1 MPKNNS
7 AFFQQ
12 KNDWSRVKDELL
24 RCYLKPY
31 FTKVLHTQRP
41 ILYVDCFAGKGRFD
55 DGSDGS
61 PLIALK
67 IREEVTGDSRA
78 IESCFID
85 LYHADDLRQNL
96 LSYRQQGV
104 PVGVSDGR
112 FEDVIQGLLA
122 KRKNHNVFL
131 YIDPYG
137 IKALDFNLF
146 SAFAQIGSIE
156 MLINMNTFGFIRSA
170 CSAMKTTRAFE
181 LDESLDDLVEYDTSQ
196 VDSIST
202 LNEIAGGTY
211 WQEIIGDYNNRAIDG
226 YEAERRFSVAY
237 KAQLR
242 TKFTYVLDMPIRLKS
257 GHHPKYRMVHVSN
270 HEDGCYLMAENM
282 LKRTDE
288 LLDMQLG
295 GQLLL
300 PGFGNEPD
308 YSEIPQKVLKYLSNA
323 PAGVGLTM
331 LIAML
336 FTEYGL
342 HWKIDGIRDI
352 LRKMEK
358 EGVIYIDRTPPIT
371 DGGRQS
377 TFMTENKKQTVI
389 VRRKSP

>member
-1 MPKNNS
+1 MPKDNS
-7 AFFQQ
+7 TFFQQ
-12 KNDWSRVKDELL
+12 KNDWSRIKDELL

-31 FTKVLHTQRP
+31 FTKVLRTQRP

-61 PLIALK
+61 PLIAIK
-67 IREEVTGDSRA
+67 IREEVAAGSKA

-85 LYHADDLRQNL
+85 LYHAEDLKANL
-96 LSYRQQGV
+96 LPYKQQGV
-104 PVGVSDGR
+104 PVGISDGR
-112 FEDVIQGLLA
+112 FEDIIQGLLE
-122 KRKNHNVFL
+122 KRRNYNVFL

-156 MLINMNTFGFIRSA
+156 MLINMNSFGFIRSA

-181 LDESLDDLVEYDTSQ
+181 LDESLDDLVEYDTTQ
-196 VDSIST
+196 DHSIEN
-202 LNEIAGGTY
+202 LNGIAGGTY
-211 WQEIIGDYNNRAIDG
+211 WQAIINDYNSKIIDG
-226 YEAERRFSVAY
+226 YEAKQRFSVAY

-242 TKFTYVLDMPIRLKS
+242 TKFSYVLDMPIRLKS
-257 GHHPKYRMVHVSN
+257 GHRPKYRMVHVSN

-308 YSEIPQKVLKYLSNA
+308 YSVVPQKILTCLDSA
-323 PAGVGLTM
+323 LTGIGLTQ

-336 FTEYGL
+336 FTEHGL
-342 HWKIDGIRDI
+342 HWKIDGLRDV
-352 LRKMEK
+352 LRQMEQ
-358 EGVIYIDRTPPIT
+358 EDIIAIERTPPLT
-371 DGGRQS
+371 KAGKKAS
-377 TFMTENKKQTVI
+377 FMTETKGQTVI
-389 VRRKSP
+389 VRRNSP